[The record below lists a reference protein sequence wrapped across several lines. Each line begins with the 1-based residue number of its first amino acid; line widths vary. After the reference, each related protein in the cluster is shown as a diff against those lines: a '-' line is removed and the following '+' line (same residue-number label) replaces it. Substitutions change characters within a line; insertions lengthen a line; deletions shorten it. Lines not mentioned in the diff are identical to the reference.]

1 MMNMILIET
10 TEWSVPNI
18 PNHVYIANQS
28 KDKIEGYFNVVKQEL
43 MWFSK
48 PQRFDRR
55 YRTFK
60 TFDFIFEDKT
70 MSNFQFTTVM
80 NAINNLPKNTNYAK
94 VLKDEY
100 GFEASKDKNTA
111 KFQLQYAIQG
121 TAKELKGK
129 ELSVYINKS
138 VADLFDRFPHL
149 KEDIVMENTATE
161 TVQVKTV
168 KTGAKA
174 TKTAAKTAK
183 PKKAAKVNPHAVAEA
198 IVSNT
203 RIVSTRK
210 ITSKKTAAKHA
221 DGTIFFRADR
231 NKFVAML
238 NGKQEAARDSIEKC
252 MQFLNKKGFDMSK
265 VVVLD

>member
-10 TEWSVPNI
+10 TEWSDNVPN
-18 PNHVYIANQS
+18 HAYIANAS

-43 MWFSK
+43 FWFSK

-55 YRTFK
+55 GRTFK
-60 TFDFIFEDKT
+60 TIDFIMTKEDN

-149 KEDIVMENTATE
+149 KEDIVMENTVVE
-161 TVQVKTV
+161 TPVK
-168 KTGAKA
+168 
-174 TKTAAKTAK
+174 KTAK
-183 PKKAAKVNPHAVAEA
+183 TKAVKQTKKTAKRGHAVAEA
-198 IVSNT
+198 VVTNT

-210 ITSKKTAAKHA
+210 ITSKTTTPKYEN
-221 DGTIFFRADR
+221 GTVFFREDR
-231 NKFVAML
+231 NKWVAVW
-238 NGKQEAARDSIEKC
+238 NGIQEAARPTKEGVIKFLQKKYNAEAIVIE
-252 MQFLNKKGFDMSK
+252 
-265 VVVLD
+265 

>member
-1 MMNMILIET
+1 MILIET
-10 TEWSVPNI
+10 TDWNDST

-28 KDKIEGYFNVVKQEL
+28 KDKIDGYFNVVKQEL
-43 MWFSK
+43 FWFSK

-60 TFDFIFEDKT
+60 TIDFIIEDKT
-70 MSNFQFTTVM
+70 MSNFQFTAVM

-94 VLKDEY
+94 VLKDDY
-100 GFEASKDKNTA
+100 DFEASNNKNTA

-121 TAKELKGK
+121 TAKELVGK
-129 ELSVYINKS
+129 ELKVYINKS

-161 TVQVKTV
+161 TVQVKTA

-183 PKKAAKVNPHAVAEA
+183 VKQSKKAAKVNPHNVAEN
-198 IVSNT
+198 IVNNT
-203 RIVSTRK
+203 RVVSSRK
-210 ITSKKTAAKHA
+210 ITANKTVQKYEN
-221 DGTIFFRADR
+221 GTVFFREDR
-231 NKFVAML
+231 QKWVAVW
-238 NGKQEAARDSIEKC
+238 NNIQEAARPTKEGCIK
-252 MQFLNKKGFDMSK
+252 FLMKKYNAAAII
-265 VVVLD
+265 VE

>member
-10 TEWSVPNI
+10 TEWSDNVPN
-18 PNHVYIANQS
+18 HAYIANAS

-43 MWFSK
+43 FWFSK

-55 YRTFK
+55 GRTFK
-60 TFDFIFEDKT
+60 TIDFIMTKEDN

-149 KEDIVMENTATE
+149 KEDIVMENTVVE
-161 TVQVKTV
+161 TKAVKTA

-183 PKKAAKVNPHAVAEA
+183 TKKAAKANPHAVAEA
-198 IVSNT
+198 VVSNS

-210 ITSKKTAAKHA
+210 ITSKTAAAKYA

-238 NGKQEAARDSIEKC
+238 NGKQEAARDTVEKC